1 MKVIMKTVYQN
12 KANIWAE
19 SSLDV
24 YIIQG
29 KSPMQESIEL

>member
-1 MKVIMKTVYQN
+1 MKVIMKTIHQN
-12 KANIWAE
+12 KANIWTE

-29 KSPMQESIEL
+29 KLPMQESLEL